1 MDFKKIFQR
10 FRKPSYSFEI
20 LAPELPEEE
29 ITPSH
34 ISKLLHE
41 GNAIVAWYDL
51 AYSHMNG
58 NPTNCGFENIGCVN
72 ESCSAY
78 IFFRIDDT
86 DLLSKYIIYIGDNLC
101 MAGIDTVTKAD
112 NENIT
117 DITFNE
123 LKDARKVYVDANCGK
138 DIGMFRPDK
147 TFTEIREELKTTN
160 RVHVGLV
167 KKKAENEEN

>member
-1 MDFKKIFQR
+1 MIFQKIFQR
-10 FRKPSYSFEI
+10 FRKPSYNFEV
-20 LAPELPEEE
+20 LAPELPEDE
-29 ITPSH
+29 ITPSN

-51 AYSHMNG
+51 EYSHMHG
-58 NPTNCGFENIGCVN
+58 DPTNCGFENIGCVN
-72 ESCSAY
+72 ELLSAY
-78 IFFRIDDT
+78 IFFRIDDK
-86 DLLSKYIIYIGDNLC
+86 DLLSKYIIYIGENLC
-101 MAGIDTVTKAD
+101 AAGLDTVTKAD

-123 LKDARKVYVDANCGK
+123 LKDARKVYVDSHRGT
-138 DIGMFRPDK
+138 DIELFQPDK
-147 TFTEIREELKTTN
+147 TFEEIRKELETTN